1 MTAIRA
7 LVISIPKGSSQ
18 SLGSEYN
25 ANYYSF
31 NSPCVLRVFVV
42 CVYVY
47 VCMCVSWV
55 IGLGCLAVGGWHRVD
70 WPRVIGLGSSCWWSC
85 EVEVGAAIPRPR
97 EKANNMLV
105 PGDVIII
112 SWTYT
117 YEKSNTLGFLKGAN
131 TGTYRRD

>member
-1 MTAIRA
+1 MCVCMHMYMYAC
-7 LVISIPKGSSQ
+7 
-18 SLGSEYN
+18 
-25 ANYYSF
+25 
-31 NSPCVLRVFVV
+31 CVLGG
-42 CVYVY
+42 
-47 VCMCVSWV
+47 WPW
-55 IGLGCLAVGGWHRVD
+55 VGGW
-70 WPRVIGLGSSCWWSC
+70 PRVGGLGSSCWWSC